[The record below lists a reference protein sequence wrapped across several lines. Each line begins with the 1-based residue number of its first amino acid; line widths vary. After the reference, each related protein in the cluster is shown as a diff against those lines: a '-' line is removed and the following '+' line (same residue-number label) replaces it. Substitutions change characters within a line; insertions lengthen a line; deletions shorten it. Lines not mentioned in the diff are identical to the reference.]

1 MTYESDAFISYSHL
15 DNIELS
21 EGHKGWVAKL
31 HSALE
36 TRVTQGLGRP
46 ARFFRDPQISGNVE
60 LSETLVK
67 EIRSVAAFVSIV
79 SPGYLKST
87 WGRRE
92 LEEFC
97 SAARTQGGL
106 HVQDRARIFKVLKTR
121 IPLEDH
127 PEPLQS
133 LLGYE
138 FFKIDPETGRVRELD
153 EIYGPDAEQ
162 EFWQRLLDL
171 AEDLCAL
178 LRLIE
183 AGPGE
188 ETGAQTRSTIFL
200 AETTSDLR
208 GQRDAIKR
216 ELQQHGCLV
225 LPDQPLPLLAVEA
238 AASIRE
244 HLERSDMSIHMIGRN
259 YGLVPEGGLESI
271 LEVQNDLAIE
281 RSRKGA
287 FSRLV
292 WIPRGL
298 KISDERQAAVIEE
311 LRMDQRIHSGSD
323 LLETSLEDLK
333 TAIETR
339 LAQSRQLQ
347 EQPTAPDDR
356 SSASQQVYLLYD
368 KRDADAI
375 LPWADFLVQH
385 FEVIQ
390 PAFSGDEREIRQ
402 YHDECL
408 RTCDGVM
415 IFYGAASD
423 VWLGRKLNEL
433 QKSPGY
439 GRTKRMPEVAICLIP
454 PHTAEKNRL
463 RRKNAFVVPQWD
475 GMTPDALRPF
485 VSAVKTR
492 GEEGQRDRDGDPV

>member
-21 EGHKGWVAKL
+21 EGRKGWVAKL

-36 TRVTQGLGRP
+36 ARVTQGLGRP
-46 ARFFRDPQISGNVE
+46 ARFFRDPQISGNVDLTDTLIRE
-60 LSETLVK
+60 L
-67 EIRSVAAFVSIV
+67 RSVAAFVSIV
-79 SPGYLKST
+79 SPGYLKSS
-87 WGRRE
+87 WGRKE
-92 LEEFC
+92 LAEFC
-97 SAARTQGGL
+97 SAAKTQGGL
-106 HVQDRARIFKVLKTR
+106 LVQDKARIFKVLKTR
-121 IPLEDH
+121 VPLEDH
-127 PEPLQS
+127 PEQLQS

-138 FFKIDPETGRVRELD
+138 FFKIDQETGRVRELD
-153 EIYGPDAEQ
+153 EIFGPDAEQ

-183 AGPGE
+183 AGPE
-188 ETGAQTRSTIFL
+188 EDWAPTRNTIFL

-216 ELQQHGCLV
+216 ELQQQGCLV
-225 LPDQPLPLLAVEA
+225 LPDQPLPLLAAEA
-238 AASIRE
+238 AASIRG
-244 HLERSDMSIHMIGRN
+244 HLERSDMSIHLFGRN
-259 YGLVPEGGLESI
+259 YGVVPEGGLESI

-281 RSRKGA
+281 RSKKGT

-298 KISDERQAAVIEE
+298 KVADQRQAAVIEE
-311 LRMDQRIHSGSD
+311 LRMDQRIQSGSD

-333 TAIETR
+333 TAIDTR
-339 LAQSRQLQ
+339 LKQSRQRRDQ
-347 EQPTAPDDR
+347 ARTTGDR
-356 SSASQQVYLLYD
+356 SSPSQQIYLLYD
-368 KRDADAI
+368 KRDSDAI
-375 LPWADFLVQH
+375 LPWADFLVRD

-390 PAFSGDEREIRQ
+390 PAFSGDERELRQ

-433 QKSPGY
+433 QKSPGH

-463 RRKNAFVVPQWD
+463 RRKNAFVIPQWD
-475 GMTPDALRPF
+475 GLTPDALRPF

-492 GEEGQRDRDGDPV
+492 GEEEQRDRDGAPV